1 MGARLES
8 VLNKIILQLE
18 QAKSNL
24 SDYGQIRPTNV
35 VVLTNSAPSNNA
47 TKAIRIADQRLKR
60 GLHHPNAV
68 GIQFVQIGNDT
79 VVEKALQ
86 RLSQDPS
93 FVSFLGIVVG
103 IIRLIFQ
110 P

>member
-18 QAKSNL
+18 QAKCNISE
-24 SDYGQIRPTNV
+24 YGQIRPTSI
-35 VVLTNSAPSNNA
+35 VVLTNSPPSDLA
-47 TKAIRIADQRLKR
+47 TKAIRIAEQRLKR

-79 VVEKALQ
+79 VVEKELQ

-93 FVSFLGIVVG
+93 FVSFLWVS
-103 IIRLIFQ
+103 
-110 P
+110 

>member
-18 QAKSNL
+18 QAKCNL
-24 SDYGQIRPTNV
+24 SDYGQVRPTSV
-35 VVLTNSAPSNNA
+35 VVLTNSPPSNLA
-47 TKAIRIADQRLKR
+47 TKAIRIAEQQLKR

-68 GIQFVQIGNDT
+68 GIQFVQIGDDIT
-79 VVEKALQ
+79 VEKALQ

-93 FVSFLGIVVG
+93 FVSFLWAS
-103 IIRLIFQ
+103 
-110 P
+110 